1 MKYTDAG
8 LNLEIYAETMAGILP
23 LLARTW
29 DRARVVT
36 APFPPRKG
44 GKGSGG
50 FASLFDFNPDGRYKN
65 PVLVNCTDG
74 VGSKLKIAQLMG
86 KYDTVGIDL
95 VAMSV
100 NDLICTGGEPLVF
113 LDYLGMHADDTAL
126 TLEVM
131 KGISAGCVEAGCSL
145 TGGETAILP
154 DFYAAGDF
162 DLAGFCT
169 GVVERDAII
178 DGRSIQAGDVVLG
191 LPALQLLES
200 KGYALHIVGRGKW
213 APALL
218 AGYPWDVHVQ
228 PNGLRQKIA
237 QLRQLRRACSEYEYG
252 FDQRENAF
260 LLPVSISSALEMRMA
275 GLNAVGVA
283 KEGRSPLLA
292 RAEPWATQGHE
303 LTRYWDIACRFV
315 RHVGPPPDEIGLRVP
330 PGKEQEAAQ
339 HLAAHGVHGRFLM
352 IAPFAGGR
360 AATADKAEKKWPG
373 FEDFVREAPVRL
385 GLPVVVCPGPG
396 EHEAARQLYPAAVRI
411 DDCDLGVYVALLQ
424 RAALVVANDTG
435 PGHMAAAL
443 ARPLISMMGGADA
456 PRWAPWGPNVH
467 VLQHPRQNDQVVW
480 PDAEEALSLAERLLA
495 ETT

>member
-191 LPALQLLES
+191 LPS
-200 KGYALHIVGRGKW
+200 SGFHSNGYSLVRKVVFETAKLKVNDPIPELGTTVG
-213 APALL
+213 AALL
-218 AGYPWDVHVQ
+218 MPTTIYVKPIRTMLATQSGHVSGLANITGGGI
-228 PNGLRQKIA
+228 PDNLGRILPPGLRGIIARNSWPRPAVFPWLQSLGDIDEAEMDRVFNQGLGFLIVCRPDVADAIAA
-237 QLRQLRRACSEYEYG
+237 QLGA
-252 FDQRENAF
+252 
-260 LLPVSISSALEMRMA
+260 LPVGSIVA
-275 GLNAVGVA
+275 GETGV
-283 KEGRSPLLA
+283 
-292 RAEPWATQGHE
+292 
-303 LTRYWDIACRFV
+303 
-315 RHVGPPPDEIGLRVP
+315 EIR
-330 PGKEQEAAQ
+330 
-339 HLAAHGVHGRFLM
+339 
-352 IAPFAGGR
+352 
-360 AATADKAEKKWPG
+360 
-373 FEDFVREAPVRL
+373 
-385 GLPVVVCPGPG
+385 
-396 EHEAARQLYPAAVRI
+396 
-411 DDCDLGVYVALLQ
+411 
-424 RAALVVANDTG
+424 
-435 PGHMAAAL
+435 
-443 ARPLISMMGGADA
+443 
-456 PRWAPWGPNVH
+456 
-467 VLQHPRQNDQVVW
+467 
-480 PDAEEALSLAERLLA
+480 
-495 ETT
+495 